1 MTPESEAGAP
11 WLPLNCI
18 SHENVGLQPDPRAI
32 DDPTAEHPFMHKTLQ
47 TRGMSHCG
55 VSIGVYGQDGA
66 IIRVNADE
74 MAWPKAQCS
83 CTIPVPRQLP
93 KEGNTA
99 TTIKPVCAYAWR

>member
-1 MTPESEAGAP
+1 MRQ
-11 WLPLNCI
+11 LPSSTYMDLHGCG
-18 SHENVGLQPDPRAI
+18 SPG
-32 DDPTAEHPFMHKTLQ
+32 
-47 TRGMSHCG
+47 RGMGHCG

-74 MAWPKAQCS
+74 MAWPKAQRS